1 MDQITADQLIEVVIY
16 IGLAVMVALGWIAG
30 QQR

>member
-1 MDQITADQLIEVVIY
+1 METTDLQQAIDVVVY
-16 IGLAVMVALGWIAG
+16 VAMALAFCLGWIAG

>member
-1 MDQITADQLIEVVIY
+1 MVEADTVNAI
-16 IGLAVMVALGWIAG
+16 MVAAASITFCLGWIAG

>member
-1 MDQITADQLIEVVIY
+1 MWTADQALLLSPVTGMV
-16 IGLAVMVALGWIAG
+16 LAFVLGWIAG